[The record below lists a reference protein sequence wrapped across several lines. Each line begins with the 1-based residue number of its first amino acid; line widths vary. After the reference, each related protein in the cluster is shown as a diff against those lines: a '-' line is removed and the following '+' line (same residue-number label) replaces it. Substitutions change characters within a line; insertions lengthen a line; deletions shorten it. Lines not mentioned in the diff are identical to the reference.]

1 MCNIVRVTPRPQ
13 AIVIHEPS
21 RFRPCS
27 SILDRLAVF
36 TNYQRSTDLLRACLS
51 LRPRGC
57 TGAHPGLKCRGLVPA
72 CRRRKGHFNRF
83 LTLGQNICRS
93 PRGCQ
98 KVRLPNRDRK
108 MLLRL
113 AGCLLRDHSEGGCV
127 SLPCQSQGNFIP
139 LGPAGLSPLQRG
151 EFQRVPRLPKLTLAI
166 PNSNVGQSSLCLRE
180 LTYN

>member
-1 MCNIVRVTPRPQ
+1 MSSLFKYFGPV
-13 AIVIHEPS
+13 
-21 RFRPCS
+21 S
-27 SILDRLAVF
+27 SIHKLAAIHRFVKG
-36 TNYQRSTDLLRACLS
+36 ACPS
-51 LRPRGC
+51 LRPG
-57 TGAHPGLKCRGLVPA
+57 GALSHLGLKCRGLVLA